1 MTILTS
7 IILVAAVVAIA
18 TFIAY
23 NVQKGTKTLKEFKAD
38 FDNNAEVQEL
48 ADLAK
53 ELYNKDLRPVAPKT
67 TIKKKKSEFPIDK
80 PTKADKVTEQVEAM
94 KKVVEAHDTL
104 VEEITKISPEVVEK
118 VEEVLPEVAP
128 VQVETVVEVAPPTVE
143 AVVETAKPVRK
154 KRKYY
159 PKKK

>member
-7 IILVAAVVAIA
+7 IILVAVIVVGTA
-18 TFIAY
+18 FLAY
-23 NVQKGTKTLKEFKAD
+23 YMQRGTKTLKEFKTD

-67 TIKKKKSEFPIDK
+67 VIKKKKSEFPIDK
-80 PTKADKVTEQVEAM
+80 PAKKTKAVEAIAE
-94 KKVVEAHDTL
+94 VT
-104 VEEITKISPEVVEK
+104 TPEVVEK
-118 VEEVLPEVAP
+118 VVEIAKVVPEV
-128 VQVETVVEVAPPTVE
+128 TTINVE
-143 AVVETAKPVRK
+143 AVVEAPKPVRK

>member
-1 MTILTS
+1 MTSLELITLVVT
-7 IILVAAVVAIA
+7 IIAVAA
-18 TFIAY
+18 FIAY
-23 NVQKGTKTLKEFKAD
+23 HMQKGTKAMSEFKAD

-67 TIKKKKSEFPIDK
+67 AAKKKKPEFPIDQPVK
-80 PTKADKVTEQVEAM
+80 KEKVSEQVEAM

>member
-7 IILVAAVVAIA
+7 TILVAAIVIVA

-23 NVQKGTKTLKEFKAD
+23 QMQKGTKALKEFKAD
-38 FDNNAEVQEL
+38 FDNNAEVQQL
-48 ADLAK
+48 TDLAK

-80 PTKADKVTEQVEAM
+80 PAKKTKAVEAIAE
-94 KKVVEAHDTL
+94 VVA
-104 VEEITKISPEVVEK
+104 PQVVEK
-118 VEEVLPEVAP
+118 V
-128 VQVETVVEVAPPTVE
+128 VEVADIAPVKVE
-143 AVVETAKPVRK
+143 AVVETAKPKK

-159 PKKK
+159 PRKK

>member
-7 IILVAAVVAIA
+7 IILVAVIVVGVS
-18 TFIAY
+18 FLAY
-23 NVQKGTKTLKEFKAD
+23 YMQKGTKAMSEFKMD
-38 FDNNAEVQEL
+38 YDNNTEVQEL

-67 TIKKKKSEFPIDK
+67 VIKKKKSEFPIDQ
-80 PTKADKVTEQVEAM
+80 PTKKDKVTEQVESM

-104 VEEITKISPEVVEK
+104 VEEINKISPE
-118 VEEVLPEVAP
+118 PTP
-128 VQVETVVEVAPPTVE
+128 VQVEPVVE
-143 AVVETAKPVRK
+143 AVKPTKK
-154 KRKYY
+154 KRRYY